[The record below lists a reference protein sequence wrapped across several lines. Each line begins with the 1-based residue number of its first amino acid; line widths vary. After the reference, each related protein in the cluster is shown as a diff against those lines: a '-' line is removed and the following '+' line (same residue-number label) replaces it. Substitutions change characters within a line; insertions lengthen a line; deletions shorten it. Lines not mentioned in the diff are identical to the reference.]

1 MLFDGPI
8 YLLFAFLGVCCLD
21 EFNQIKVSSLVNKL
35 KITEFTQK
43 NRSHSSTEKLCKSI
57 NTA

>member
-21 EFNQIKVSSLVNKL
+21 EFNQIKVSSLANKL
-35 KITEFTQK
+35 KITEFTEKIAHTQAQK
-43 NRSHSSTEKLCKSI
+43 NYAK
-57 NTA
+57 A